1 MNGFNSC
8 FLITLIMAIA
18 IVLAAKIQLQSEQIA
33 TFNSNGWDRAYI
45 QQLVPFE
52 RQ

>member
-8 FLITLIMAIA
+8 FLTTLIMAIA
-18 IVLAAKIQLQSEQIA
+18 IVLTAKIQIQSEQIA
-33 TFNSNGWDRAYI
+33 TFNSTVLDRAYI

-52 RQ
+52 SR